1 MRHEQSAD
9 RRGGSATVL
18 YLITSEVSSVFLR
31 GQLEFMQVH
40 GFRVVVGTRI
50 DDPATTTRFDPGV
63 EVFDLPLTRDPSPL
77 RDLRGL
83 FAVIRL
89 IRKVRPDIV
98 NASTPK
104 AGLLGML
111 GAWLCRVSHRVYVVR
126 GLRYESASGRSRTLL
141 RGLERTAMRLATTVV
156 FNSPSSR
163 SIAELDGL
171 LPTGRG
177 QVLGA
182 GSGNGIDT
190 TRFDNRPPRDEARG
204 ALQLPATAP
213 VIGFVGRLTRSKGI
227 TDLVAAFATVRDRVP
242 GAQLLIVGD
251 YEEGEPLTDEV
262 RRAVDT
268 DPDVLHLPW
277 TSDVGSVYAALD
289 VLAFPS
295 FREGLPNV
303 PLEAQLCEVPVVAY
317 AATGTVDAVQHEVTG
332 LLVPTGN
339 QPELGSALTSL
350 LVDPER
356 GRELG
361 RNGRT
366 WVQAEFARERVWTAL
381 LEVYRTELGDT

>member
-1 MRHEQSAD
+1 MRHEQGAVPQ
-9 RRGGSATVL
+9 RGSATIL

-31 GQLEFMQVH
+31 GQLQFMQEH

-89 IRKVRPDIV
+89 IRRVRPDIV

-104 AGLLGML
+104 AGLLGMM
-111 GAWLCRVSHRVYVVR
+111 GAWLCRKPHRVYVVR

-171 LPTGRG
+171 LPAGRG

-190 TRFDNRPPRDEARG
+190 TRFDNRPLRDEARV

-251 YEEGEPLTDEV
+251 YEEGEPLADDV
-262 RRAVDT
+262 RAAVDT
-268 DPDVLHLPW
+268 DPDVHHLP
-277 TSDVGSVYAALD
+277 TRSDVGSVYAALD

-303 PLEAQLCEVPVVAY
+303 PLEAQLCAVPVVAY
-317 AATGTVDAVQHEVTG
+317 AATGTVDAVQHGVTG
-332 LLVPTGN
+332 VLVPTGDATGLGEALVSLLAD
-339 QPELGSALTSL
+339 PSLRHELGSSA
-350 LVDPER
+350 R
-356 GRELG
+356 A
-361 RNGRT
+361 
-366 WVQAEFARERVWTAL
+366 WVQTEFARERVWTAL
-381 LEVYRTELGDT
+381 LEVYRAELGDT